1 MAITSV
7 DEAIGA
13 LRVFKNVILEGPPGT
28 GKSYSVAGIARSWKD
43 GSSHR
48 ALWRDA
54 GGEFACGDGRWAVT
68 FHPSTGYEEFVE
80 GIRYNAELKDPKDP
94 KSSPRGFE
102 LLPGVFK
109 DWIREARD
117 QPDYDFLV
125 LIDEINRA
133 NVSKVLGDL
142 LLGMEASKRVRH
154 DPSCAGGPGS
164 HTDCWRGGVTTRLAY
179 SGDLLGIPDNLYV
192 LGTMNSSDRSIAPLD
207 SALRRRFA
215 FVRVA
220 PLAHDELVPLLTEA
234 LPEIGDEVFE
244 RSSRALHHL
253 NIGLRTALGPDS
265 TLGHS
270 YLFQI
275 DDPGASRPYWI
286 EVDHSAT
293 ATGSQLQVTR
303 DWAAALLAATAPG
316 ESVRSRGTSV
326 EFDVEYDGATY
337 ERVRLENPNAG
348 NVRFSANAS
357 GIPFGSMNDGMTIW
371 TPLGSRRVRLDYV
384 PFSGDKPD
392 VLAKYSSRSGWVKST
407 GTRSYGRIGASARG
421 RGEGA
426 EAAVWRYSIL
436 PQLIDTVTQAYA
448 TDFLLARSR
457 VSWVSEHLDEIPGAA
472 AIEAMEAF
480 DAFLRDVLQLEIV
493 ALGHGLTSG
502 LAVEGVVAG
511 GGGNATPPRGS
522 VEVAESGLG
531 AEVPGMAIADG
542 DEVERAGD

>member
-28 GKSYSVAGIARSWKD
+28 GKSYSVAGIARSWQD
-43 GSSHR
+43 GSSQR

-54 GGEFACGDGRWAVT
+54 GGELACGNGRWAVT

-80 GIRYNAELKDPKDP
+80 GIRYNPELKDPKDP
-94 KSSPRGFE
+94 TSSPRGFE

-109 DWIREARD
+109 EWIREARD
-117 QPDYDFLV
+117 QPGHDFLV

-142 LLGMEASKRVRH
+142 LLGLEASKRVRH
-154 DPSCAGGPGS
+154 DPSCTGGPGS
-164 HTDCWRGGVTTRLAY
+164 HTNCWREGVTTRLAY

-220 PLAHDELVPLLTEA
+220 PLTDDELVPLLTEA
-234 LPEIGDEVFE
+234 LPEIGEE
-244 RSSRALHHL
+244 ILKRSSRALYHL
-253 NIGLRTALGPDS
+253 NVGLRAALGPDS

-275 DDPGASRPYWI
+275 DDPAASRPYWI

-303 DWAAALLAATAPG
+303 DWAAALLAAAAPG
-316 ESVRSRGTSV
+316 ETVRSKGTLV
-326 EFDVEYDGATY
+326 EFDVEYGGATY
-337 ERVRLENPNAG
+337 KKVRLEHPNAG

-357 GIPFGSMNDGMTIW
+357 GIPFGSMNDGMTVW
-371 TPLGSRRVRLDYV
+371 TPVGTRRLRLDYA
-384 PFSGDKPD
+384 PFANDKAD
-392 VLAKYSSRSGWVKST
+392 VLARYRSRSGWIRST
-407 GTRSYGRIGASARG
+407 GTRSYGRIGASPDG

-426 EAAVWRYSIL
+426 EAAVWRYSVI

-448 TDFLLARSR
+448 TDFLLARTR
-457 VSWVSEHLDEIPGAA
+457 VTWVSEHLDEVTGVAA
-472 AIEAMEAF
+472 MEAMKAF
-480 DAFLRDVLQLEIV
+480 DAFLRDVLQLEII

-502 LAVEGVVAG
+502 LAVEELIARDG
-511 GGGNATPPRGS
+511 GDATP
-522 VEVAESGLG
+522 A
-531 AEVPGMAIADG
+531 A
-542 DEVERAGD
+542 